1 MWSKATL
8 TDGFTETAHIDHK
21 ATILPV
27 KRPHIFLIVTL
38 LILYIYSKQIQNDK
52 TFLYMKDQ
60 GKDRK
65 HISKSVI
72 CIVRRKGNRI
82 KVQGSFEDFGN
93 SLCHNY
99 GMGDINIQICEN
111 SFNSIYL
118 NKCILSHIN
127 YASIKLSFNP
137 SY

>member
-1 MWSKATL
+1 M
-8 TDGFTETAHIDHK
+8 DGFTETAYIDHK

-72 CIVRRKGNRI
+72 CIVRGKSNRI

-93 SLCHNY
+93 SL
-99 GMGDINIQICEN
+99 
-111 SFNSIYL
+111 S
-118 NKCILSHIN
+118 
-127 YASIKLSFNP
+127 
-137 SY
+137 